1 MRTRLLTEHLARD
14 RPRMIQLLNQLGE
27 RWNVVVALDRG
38 RHRTEMRDR
47 LAIEVPH
54 LVSHTSSHTG
64 WSCVSMMWLSSWL

>member
-27 RWNVVVALDRG
+27 RWNVVVALDHG

-54 LVSHTSSHTG
+54 LVAHRMVMRVDDGH
-64 WSCVSMMWLSSWL
+64 SSWL